1 MRHIRPFCLAAA
13 FAACGSTAAL
23 AARID
28 QPPSYP
34 VQHQQDAQIAEQTA
48 QPYAMNYSDEAARS
62 LGVKD
67 GKWEAFDTGSSS
79 SALMPS
85 LKGGVDSNGAM
96 VKLQWHPG
104 E

>member
-1 MRHIRPFCLAAA
+1 MRFVRIFPFAAA
-13 FAACGSTAAL
+13 LLAFAGAPVLA

-28 QPPSYP
+28 QQPTYP
-34 VQHQQDAQIAEQTA
+34 VQHQQDVRIAEQAT
-48 QPYAMNYSDEAARS
+48 QPYAMNYADEAAQR

-79 SALMPS
+79 SLLPS
-85 LKGGVDSNGAM
+85 LKGGVDAGGAM